1 VLGDFSQLCL
11 IVFVKDFFDFLHER
25 HGEVLRLKPDSTQLF
40 E

>member
-1 VLGDFSQLCL
+1 MLGDFPQLSL

-25 HGEVLRLKPDSTQLF
+25 HGEVLGLKPDSTQLF